1 MPKLKKEGRDDSLV
15 RGVAI
20 AAIPVLALT
29 AGIPLANHVEP
40 LILGMPFFIAY
51 QAFWVLMTPG
61 FLYVVDR
68 TRKTR

>member
-1 MPKLKKEGRDDSLV
+1 MSELKRGNRNISLV
-15 RGVAI
+15 RSVAI

-40 LILGMPFFIAY
+40 LILGVPFFIAY
-51 QAFWVLMTPG
+51 QAFWVLMTPA

-68 TRKTR
+68 TRKAK